1 MTAPRPVLPDYA
13 GANLTGLIAAMS
25 EPPGR
30 RPDWLPG
37 PIADA
42 EQIVLLVVD
51 GLGWLQLQARPH
63 LAPCLTSMAGAEIT
77 SVVPSTTATALT
89 SITVGQP
96 PAKHGV
102 VGYKVAVKG
111 PSGREVMNV
120 LRWRTPSGDA
130 RQFVDPEA
138 FQTFA
143 PFGGRPIPVVSKAE
157 FTGTGFTIAHQRG
170 APVSGW
176 VAASSVGVEVRRLVA
191 AGTPLVYAYY
201 DGVDKVAHFHG
212 FGEHYDAEL
221 EAVDS
226 MVDGLLGTLPAGV
239 ALAVT
244 ADHGQVEVGDRVRV
258 LGDELLK
265 RTNMVSG
272 EARFRW
278 LHAAGDPGENAGDGN
293 RSRRVKELASVASDI
308 YGEQAWVATIE
319 EVEGDGWL
327 GGPFTDTIRARLGDV
342 AVVPYAPVG
351 YLAPS
356 ENGEP
361 LLRCRHGSLT
371 PDEMFVPLL
380 AQRGRLGT

>member
-1 MTAPRPVLPDYA
+1 MTAPRPVLPDYT
-13 GANLTGLIAAMS
+13 GANLTQLIAAMS

-30 RPDWLPG
+30 RPEWLPG
-37 PIADA
+37 PLADA

-51 GLGWLQLQARPH
+51 GLGWLQLKARSH
-63 LAPCLTSMAGAEIT
+63 LAPCLASMTGEEIT

-89 SITVGQP
+89 SITVGKP
-96 PAKHGV
+96 PAEHGV
-102 VGYKVAVKG
+102 VGYKVAVEG
-111 PSGREVMNV
+111 PSGPEVMNV

-130 RQFVDPEA
+130 RQFVDPET
-138 FQTFA
+138 FQTLT

-170 APVSGW
+170 APVAGW

-201 DGVDKVAHFHG
+201 EGVDKVAHFHG

-226 MVDGLLGTLPAGV
+226 MVGRLLDTLPDGV
-239 ALAVT
+239 ALTVT
-244 ADHGQVEVGDRVRV
+244 ADHGQVEVGDRVSV
-258 LGDELLK
+258 LDDELLS
-265 RTNMVSG
+265 RTSMVSG

-278 LHAAGDPGENAGDGN
+278 LHASDGTEAG
-293 RSRRVKELASVASDI
+293 VKELASVANDL
-308 YGEQAWVATIE
+308 YGDQAWVVTIE
-319 EVEGDGWL
+319 EVESDGWL

-380 AQRGRLGT
+380 ARRGRLGT